1 MHRHLLDLSLAASI
15 FFVTACDDSIR
26 TNYATAA
33 AAHAVGAIQRGWLP
47 PSLPDSAFD
56 IVESHV
62 LDTNT
67 GGGSFHFAPHDAD
80 SFRAQLESVSTE
92 KVQTKVSDRT
102 SLQRDGYTFHTEPG
116 FLLAVN
122 WQMGSVRF
130 WLTPKTE

>member
-67 GGGSFHFAPHDAD
+67 GEAHSISPLTMLIHFAH
-80 SFRAQLESVSTE
+80 
-92 KVQTKVSDRT
+92 
-102 SLQRDGYTFHTEPG
+102 SLSQSQQKRCRP
-116 FLLAVN
+116 
-122 WQMGSVRF
+122 R
-130 WLTPKTE
+130 